1 MRYRGSIN
9 MPIGGVL
16 LVSDR
21 TRRSGNGKLQN
32 YTEYWPSN
40 LDHGRNA
47 TKPARWNGLPDGVK
61 VVSSSQ
67 RTPRFNLPRRK
78 PKSKNDLRQTDPI
91 PPVWLVAVQDS

>member
-1 MRYRGSIN
+1 

-61 VVSSSQ
+61 DILTLTKPTNNKVNHGRENAEGSLWVSCDQ
-67 RTPRFNLPRRK
+67 AQHIIVL
-78 PKSKNDLRQTDPI
+78 KNVHGPSL
-91 PPVWLVAVQDS
+91 